1 MLRSRNHA
9 LRTAPATLSA
19 VKNAGQKRSSIGKT
33 LTLTAV
39 AAGITAG
46 SLLGMGPAHA
56 LTKVSG
62 PAPVVPAP
70 VVPAPVASTRTIGD
84 CTVSAKLLVDYD
96 PVAGSNVKGRGF
108 RVEGVGDVR
117 CLTTKFSIS
126 AELLLTR
133 NGETVERT
141 SGTWMD
147 TRSLGGQSIWTQPYV
162 GSTLLGFH
170 SGCGNFQSIL
180 NVPIH
185 GLGSLS
191 VTSGAPVSTCG

>member
-9 LRTAPATLSA
+9 LRTATATLSDA
-19 VKNAGQKRSSIGKT
+19 KNAGQQRSSIRKA

-46 SLLGMGPAHA
+46 SVLGVGPAHA
-56 LTKVSG
+56 VTKVSG
-62 PAPVVPAP
+62 PAPEVPAP
-70 VVPAPVASTRTIGD
+70 EAGTRTIGD

-96 PVAGSNVKGRGF
+96 AVATQSGGSAKGRGF

-126 AELLLTR
+126 AELLLER
-133 NGETVERT
+133 NGETVQRT
-141 SGTWMD
+141 SGTWMN

-162 GSTLLGFH
+162 GSTLLGFN
-170 SGCGNFQSIL
+170 SGCGNFQSVL
-180 NVPIH
+180 NVTIQ
-185 GLGSLS
+185 GLGSVS